1 LSQEA
6 EEENVRQTYDAT
18 KAARTFGINF
28 RTYEEVLHDYTDFVF
43 SYQK

>member
-1 LSQEA
+1 LSKEA
-6 EEENVRQTYDAT
+6 GEENVRQIYDAT

-28 RTYEEVLHDYTDFVF
+28 RTFEDVLHDYTEFVF